1 MAPNLVFGLVLF
13 FGIMMFISWLK
24 RTSPATRAQL
34 VRKVWLALGIG
45 VLVLLALRGN
55 WLVVALGAAIPLVQR
70 LLTAKQLYGTVKS
83 FLGSGAGSSQ
93 GKRSEV
99 ETRFLRMA
107 LDHDTGDM
115 SGEII
120 EGRDKGR
127 QLGELTLERLLELLD
142 DYRRTDPQSANLL
155 EAYLDRMHGTDW
167 RAAHQTHEAPG
178 RNKAGQAQMTR
189 EEAYAVLG
197 LDAGASRAQVLEA
210 HRRLMQKVHPDRGGS
225 NFLAAK
231 INQAKDMLLG
241 GVV

>member
-1 MAPNLVFGLVLF
+1 VAPNLVFGLVLF
-13 FGIMMFISWLK
+13 LGIMMFISWLK

-34 VRKVWLALGIG
+34 VRTVWMALGIG
-45 VLVLLALRGN
+45 VLLLLVLRGN
-55 WLVVALGAAIPLVQR
+55 WLVAVLGAAIPLVQR
-70 LLTAKQLYGTVKS
+70 LLTMKQLYGTVKS
-83 FLGSGAGSSQ
+83 FLGSGAGSNRA
-93 GKRSEV
+93 KHSEV

-120 EGRDKGR
+120 EGRGQGR
-127 QLGELTLERLLELLD
+127 QLGALTLQQLLELLD
-142 DYRRTDPQSANLL
+142 DYGRADPQSANLL
-155 EAYLDRMHGTDW
+155 EAYLDRMHGNDW
-167 RAAHQTHEAPG
+167 REAQQANEAPG
-178 RNKAGQAQMTR
+178 RGTTSQAQMTQ

-241 GVV
+241 GVA